1 MPLMNFNGDSGA
13 DFSELSGMDYSNYG
27 SSDAG
32 GSEEFELNENP
43 YARLAAS
50 SGGRQAFARN
60 PTDFTLPGF
69 SQPLSEYPMGVTN
82 EDGRVISRYSIDDL
96 YNQLLAGG
104 AETGAGQFIGAGAD
118 ILNSMQYR
126 ANPDYVGPSDNGE
139 GNGQSTL
146 VGTYDG
152 DLRQALLDIYGP
164 QGLTQ
169 VVSGSTRGPGGSY
182 RLENYGS
189 SQNLLGSYEGA
200 RRQQDGLKGIV
211 RPVVTA
217 GLGAMFA
224 GAGAA
229 MAGGAGTLGGSIAG
243 GAAGGGVSGYVGS
256 EGDWSAAGKGA
267 LLGALGGGLQQ
278 GASSVLDE
286 WTTQAGN
293 NPSAYRPGPLTQAQN
308 TGLSRAIANTGMTA
322 AQGGDYRQ
330 AALGG
335 LLPMA
340 GQMAQ
345 PYLNQG
351 VSGLSSLFS
360 GGDMPDD
367 FFGGGDFSTDLNMRD
382 WGRTGMPTAAEFNG
396 DPALDMA
403 SWGRTGM
410 PTDEDWYG
418 SGGNGF
424 NGVQNQPADQY
435 SLGGMSVFGGGDGMQ
450 VGPGPTSMSG
460 APNNINPDDWSR
472 KLREFIG
479 GDAGRGAMRA
489 FGILNPKYGQILGA
503 LMPQQPGGKMGGME
517 AGLGALATLYAS
529 NRANK
534 NLKQQIGGLQGLFGP
549 DSPYAQQ
556 MRQTL
561 SRKDAAA
568 GRRSQYGPREVE
580 LQARLAELNSRNAPQ
595 LAQLYNAQD
604 QNRSRMLR
612 DMLIYGQ
619 QSGLTRQIGDG
630 LSSLFGG

>member
-13 DFSELSGMDYSNYG
+13 DFSGLSGMDYSNYG

-32 GSEEFELNENP
+32 GSEEFERNENP

-60 PTDFTLPGF
+60 PTDFTLPGVGGTDDRF
-69 SQPLSEYPMGVTN
+69 SMG
-82 EDGRVISRYSIDDL
+82 DIQHQSIDYL
-96 YNQLLAGG
+96 YDHFLAGG
-104 AETGAGQFIGAGAD
+104 GI
-118 ILNSMQYR
+118 
-126 ANPDYVGPSDNGE
+126 PDVPGMESLYQNYTPGNLE
-139 GNGQSTL
+139 NGQP
-146 VGTYDG
+146 GTYSG
-152 DLRQALLDIYGP
+152 DLRADLIRLYGENGITEQNFWVP
-164 QGLTQ
+164 NSETSLPRQRGVTKNSRGEIIKDYTWDTPDYSDFGLGRDLTLS
-169 VVSGSTRGPGGSY
+169 VIGLVGGS
-182 RLENYGS
+182 
-189 SQNLLGSYEGA
+189 A
-200 RRQQDGLKGIV
+200 I
-211 RPVVTA
+211 
-217 GLGAMFA
+217 
-224 GAGAA
+224 GAA
-229 MAGGAGTLGGSIAG
+229 AGGGALG
-243 GAAGGGVSGYVGS
+243 GAAGGAFAGGIQALPSG
-256 EGDWSAAGKGA
+256 DIGKGA
-267 LLGALGGGLQQ
+267 LRGGLIGALGGGLQQ
-278 GASSVLDE
+278 GASSALDE

-293 NPSAYRPGPLTQAQN
+293 NPSAYRPGVLTQGQN
-308 TGLSRAIANTGMTA
+308 QALSRAIANTGTTA
-322 AQGGDYRQ
+322 ARGGDYRQ

-396 DPALDMA
+396 DPSLDMA

-435 SLGGMSVFGGGDGMQ
+435 SLGGMSVFGSGDGMQ

-489 FGILNPKYGQILGA
+489 FGILNPKYGQMLGA
-503 LMPQQPGGKMGGME
+503 LMPQQPGGKMSGME

-534 NLKQQIGGLQGLFGP
+534 NLKQQIGGLQGLFGQ

-556 MRQTL
+556 LRQTL

-595 LAQLYNAQD
+595 LAQLYGAQD
-604 QNRSRMLR
+604 MNRSRMLR

-619 QSGLTRQIGDG
+619 QSGLTRQIGEG